1 MPPGEVEDESPAIA
15 KPADPL
21 NWARVVERKAVG
33 LAFLRH
39 KL

>member
-1 MPPGEVEDESPAIA
+1 L
-15 KPADPL
+15 ADAL
-21 NWARVVERKAVG
+21 DWQRVTECKAVG